1 MLLGNTYVYVW
12 LGLMV
17 VLIGIE
23 AATVSLTTI
32 WFAGGSLVAFILAL
46 FNLPLWTQITA
57 FLVVSIIMIVFTRP
71 IAVKYLKVGKE
82 KTNIE
87 AIIGNTGLV
96 TMDISEHK
104 PGQVKVKGQ
113 IWTAVSKSGESIPA
127 DTEVE
132 VLAVEGV
139 KLVVKASDKTD
150 Q

>member
-1 MLLGNTYVYVW
+1 MDKVYVYVW

-32 WFAGGSLVAFILAL
+32 WFAGGSLVAFIFAL
-46 FNLPLWTQITA
+46 FGLPLWIQITA
-57 FLVVSIIMIVFTRP
+57 FLIVSIVMIIFTRP
-71 IAVKYLKVGKE
+71 VAIKYLKVGKE

-87 AIIGNTGLV
+87 ALIGAKGLV

-104 PGQVKVKGQ
+104 SGQVKVKGQ
-113 IWTAVSKSGESIPA
+113 IWTAVSRSGGSIPA

-139 KLVVKASDKTD
+139 KLVVKASEKTE
-150 Q
+150 